1 MQKRPSL
8 TSVAAAV
15 VAAVLYCGPAVAG
28 STDPELAIG
37 EVVATASGQR
47 AVVQVVGTWAFDD
60 ILQVDFPFNVVVSQG
75 ETFVRYP
82 VGETAQS
89 GSFPAI
95 ADGLGTEEIGAL
107 EAAGSDEPDARFVVL
122 SSHRIV
128 LALPPA
134 ISDGPVTV
142 VGYVVVPGDG
152 AVVSN
157 AVTTTL
163 SGVGGAP

>member
-1 MQKRPSL
+1 MRRRPSL
-8 TSVAAAV
+8 SRVAAAV
-15 VAAVLYCGPAVAG
+15 LAAVLYCGPAVAG

-37 EVVATASGQR
+37 EVVTTASGGG
-47 AVVQVVGTWAFDD
+47 AVVQIVGTWAFDD

-75 ETFVRYP
+75 ATFVRYQ

-95 ADGLGTEEIGAL
+95 ADGLSTGEITAL
-107 EAAGSDEPDARFVVL
+107 EAAGSEEPDARFVVL
-122 SSHRIV
+122 SAHRIV

-163 SGVGGAP
+163 FGVGGAP